1 MKAHELL
8 DPDFKSFLTPGA
20 EAWTLETLPA
30 IRERV
35 HATFKSREQA
45 RGESLW
51 IKSHDG
57 EDLRLCLYRPAA
69 AAADGNLAV
78 ILYIHGGGFVLGCP
92 EMADDYLADLAE
104 ALKAIIVAVDYR
116 LAPEHPF
123 PIPLEDCYT
132 ALGWV
137 FAHRQTL
144 NIDADNVVVM
154 GHSAGAGLAAALAI
168 VARDRGE
175 YSIASQ
181 VLVYPMLDYRSG
193 SAASPHQNSTTGV
206 IGWPAQANQFCW
218 ECLRADQAL
227 DDLPIGWFSP
237 ALQDDLRDLP
247 PTFLAVGALDLFLE
261 EDVAFALRLSR
272 AGVAVELHVYPG
284 APHMFDE
291 CPGSV
296 SDQSALD
303 IVRSLR
309 RSIASALTA
318 EG

>member
-8 DPDFKSFLTPGA
+8 DPDFESFLTPGA
-20 EAWTLETLPA
+20 QVWTLATLPG

-35 HATFKSREQA
+35 HATFQPREHA
-45 RGESLW
+45 RCESLW
-51 IKSHDG
+51 IKAHDG

-69 AAADGNLAV
+69 APDGNFAV

-92 EMADDYLADLAE
+92 EMADDYLADLAAE
-104 ALKAIIVAVDYR
+104 LQAIIVAVDYR

-132 ALGWV
+132 ALAWV
-137 FAHRQTL
+137 FAHRQSL
-144 NIDADNVVVM
+144 NIDADKVILM

-175 YSIASQ
+175 YPIASQ

-218 ECLRADQAL
+218 ECLRANQAL
-227 DDLPIGWFSP
+227 DDLQIGWFSP
-237 ALQDDLRDLP
+237 ALQNDLSDLP

-261 EDVAFALRLSR
+261 EDIAFALRLSR

-284 APHMFDE
+284 APHMFDQ
-291 CPGSV
+291 CPGGV
-296 SDQSALD
+296 TEQSALD

-309 RSIASALTA
+309 RTIASVLTA

>member
-8 DPDFKSFLTPGA
+8 DPDFESFLTPGA
-20 EAWTLETLPA
+20 QVWTLATLPG

-35 HATFKSREQA
+35 HATFQPREHA
-45 RGESLW
+45 RCESLW
-51 IKSHDG
+51 IKAHDG

-69 AAADGNLAV
+69 APDGNFAV

-92 EMADDYLADLAE
+92 EMADDYLADLAAE
-104 ALKAIIVAVDYR
+104 LQAIIVAVDYR
-116 LAPEHPF
+116 LAPQHPF

-132 ALGWV
+132 ALAWV
-137 FAHRQTL
+137 FAHRQSL
-144 NIDADNVVVM
+144 NIDADKVILM

-175 YSIASQ
+175 YPIASQ

-218 ECLRADQAL
+218 ECLRANQAL
-227 DDLPIGWFSP
+227 DDLQIGWFSP
-237 ALQDDLRDLP
+237 ALQNDLSDLP

-261 EDVAFALRLSR
+261 EDIAFALRLSR

-284 APHMFDE
+284 APHMFDQY
-291 CPGSV
+291 PGGV
-296 SDQSALD
+296 TEQSALD

-309 RSIASALTA
+309 RTIASVLTA

>member
-8 DPDFKSFLTPGA
+8 DPDFESFLTPGA
-20 EAWTLETLPA
+20 QVWTLATLPG

-35 HATFKSREQA
+35 HATFQPREHA
-45 RGESLW
+45 RCESLW
-51 IKSHDG
+51 IKAHDG

-69 AAADGNLAV
+69 APDGNFAV

-92 EMADDYLADLAE
+92 EMADDYLADLAAE
-104 ALKAIIVAVDYR
+104 LQAIIVAVDYR

-132 ALGWV
+132 ALAWV
-137 FAHRQTL
+137 FAHRQSL
-144 NIDADNVVVM
+144 NIDADKVILM

-168 VARDRGE
+168 AARDRGE
-175 YSIASQ
+175 YPIASQ

-218 ECLRADQAL
+218 ECLRANQAL
-227 DDLPIGWFSP
+227 DDLQIGWFSP
-237 ALQDDLRDLP
+237 ALQNDLSDLP

-261 EDVAFALRLSR
+261 EDIAFALRLSR

-284 APHMFDE
+284 APHMFDQY
-291 CPGSV
+291 PGGV
-296 SDQSALD
+296 TEQSALD

-309 RSIASALTA
+309 RTIASVLTA

>member
-8 DPDFKSFLTPGA
+8 DPDFESFLTPGA
-20 EAWTLETLPA
+20 QVWTLATLPG

-35 HATFKSREQA
+35 HATFEPREHA
-45 RGESLW
+45 RCESLW
-51 IKSHDG
+51 IKAHDG

-69 AAADGNLAV
+69 APDGNFAV

-92 EMADDYLADLAE
+92 EMADDYLADLAAE
-104 ALKAIIVAVDYR
+104 LQAIIVAVDYR

-132 ALGWV
+132 ALAWV
-137 FAHRQTL
+137 FAHRQSL
-144 NIDADNVVVM
+144 NIDADKVILM

-175 YSIASQ
+175 YPIASQ

-218 ECLRADQAL
+218 ECLRANQAL
-227 DDLPIGWFSP
+227 DDLQIGWFSP
-237 ALQDDLRDLP
+237 ALQNDLSDLP

-261 EDVAFALRLSR
+261 EDIAFALRLSR

-284 APHMFDE
+284 APHMFDQY
-291 CPGSV
+291 PGGV
-296 SDQSALD
+296 TEQSALD

-309 RSIASALTA
+309 RTIASVLTA

>member
-20 EAWTLETLPA
+20 QVWTLQTLPA

-35 HATFKSREQA
+35 HATFKSREHA
-45 RGESLW
+45 RSETLW
-51 IKSHDG
+51 TKAHDG

-69 AAADGNLAV
+69 AAPDGNFAL
-78 ILYIHGGGFVLGCP
+78 ILYLHGGGFVLGCP

-104 ALKAIIVAVDYR
+104 ELQAIIVAVDYR
-116 LAPEHPF
+116 LAPEYPF

-137 FAHRQTL
+137 FAQQRTL
-144 NIDADNVVVM
+144 NIDTDKVIVM

-168 VARDRGE
+168 LARDRGE
-175 YSIASQ
+175 YSIARQ
-181 VLVYPMLDYRSG
+181 VLVYPMLDCRSG
-193 SAASPHQNSTTGV
+193 SAAAPQQNNTTGI

-218 ECLRADQAL
+218 QCLRADQAL
-227 DDLPIGWFSP
+227 DDQQIGWFSP

-247 PTFLAVGALDLFLE
+247 STFLAVGALDLFLE
-261 EDVAFALRLSR
+261 EDVAFGMRLSR

-284 APHMFDE
+284 APHMFDQY
-291 CPGSV
+291 PGDV
-296 SDQSALD
+296 TDQAALD
-303 IVRSLR
+303 IVRSVR
-309 RSIASALTA
+309 RSIAGA
-318 EG
+318 

>member
-8 DPDFKSFLTPGA
+8 DPDFESFLTPGA
-20 EAWTLETLPA
+20 QVWTLATLPG

-35 HATFKSREQA
+35 HATFQPREHA
-45 RGESLW
+45 RCESLW
-51 IKSHDG
+51 IKAHDG

-69 AAADGNLAV
+69 APDGNFAV

-92 EMADDYLADLAE
+92 EMADDYLADLAAE
-104 ALKAIIVAVDYR
+104 LQAIIVAVDYR

-132 ALGWV
+132 ALAWV
-137 FAHRQTL
+137 FAHRQSL
-144 NIDADNVVVM
+144 NIDADKVILM

-175 YSIASQ
+175 YPIASQ

-218 ECLRADQAL
+218 ECLRANQAL
-227 DDLPIGWFSP
+227 DDLQIGWFSP
-237 ALQDDLRDLP
+237 ALQNDLSDLP

-261 EDVAFALRLSR
+261 EDIAFALRLSR

-284 APHMFDE
+284 APHMFDQY
-291 CPGSV
+291 PGGV
-296 SDQSALD
+296 TEQSALD

-309 RSIASALTA
+309 RTIASVLTA